1 MAAQDKLDLPPTFAA
16 LMGLIATLRGENGC
30 PWDRKQ
36 TPSTLSVYLIE
47 EVFELVEAVSSDDT
61 AAICE
66 EMGDVLFQVLF
77 LMHLFQE
84 QRRFTPTDALGG
96 IIRKMIHRHPHVF
109 GADKLESAAEVKVRW
124 REIKEKE
131 KKDERADAQDSLL
144 DSVPSGLP
152 ALMRSYRVSERAAGI
167 GFDWE
172 NLSGVLAQ
180 TEAEWSEFN
189 AELTPEGGG
198 AVDKEKATEEFG
210 DILFTLVNVARLA
223 GIHPETALSRSTQ
236 KFVHRFKAME
246 TMAAEKGRQFKDLP
260 RDEMEALWRAVKEKE
275 PH

>member
-1 MAAQDKLDLPPTFAA
+1 MATQNQITPPPPPPTFAA
-16 LMGLIATLRGENGC
+16 LMALIATLRGENGC

-47 EVFELVEAVSSDDT
+47 EVFELVEAIAADDT

-84 QRRFTPTDALGG
+84 RKRFGPTDALEG
-96 IIRKMIHRHPHVF
+96 IIRKMVHRHPHVF
-109 GADKLESAAEVKVRW
+109 GDDKVDSAAEVKERW
-124 REIKEKE
+124 RKIKQKEK
-131 KKDERADAQDSLL
+131 ADVQGSLM

-152 ALMRSYRVSERAAGI
+152 ALLRSYRVSERAAGI
-167 GFDWE
+167 GFDWDT
-172 NLSGVLAQ
+172 LAGVLAQ
-180 TEAEWSEFN
+180 TEAEWAEFN

-198 AVDKEKATEEFG
+198 GVNKEKVAEEFG

-223 GIHPETALSRSTQ
+223 GIHPETALSRSTE
-236 KFVHRFKAME
+236 KFVRRFKAME
-246 TMAAEKGRQFKDLP
+246 TMAADKGRAFKDLP
-260 RDEMEALWRAVKEKE
+260 REEMEALWGAAKEME
-275 PH
+275 GR